1 MPKQRLSSER
11 ADLLADVAEMYF
23 LEGKNQSQIAK
34 KVGVTRSMVSRM
46 LTDARR
52 LGIVEIH
59 ICRPLESER
68 DLELAL
74 VTRFGLEGAFV
85 LTQQNRSAER
95 LLQDLGTAGAHML
108 TRFLAP
114 NKILGLAWGTAISA
128 TVDAVQVG
136 EEIPVKVVQLVGAVG
151 AHNKEFDAHA
161 LVQRLVQ
168 KLGGE
173 GYYLNA
179 PFFVENPET
188 VRALLATQ
196 SLRETLA
203 VAEKCD
209 LALLGIGST
218 EPKYSSFYKAGYV
231 TRDIINALRQAGAV
245 GDVCGWHFDLN
256 GNLLDLEF
264 HHLIVTLGI
273 DYLSAIPIRLG
284 VAGGVGKAR
293 PILGALRGKLI
304 NVLVADSHVAKEVL
318 RLDRKGSPVATHSTG
333 TSFGRLKG
341 ASQPEH
347 AT

>member
-1 MPKQRLSSER
+1 MPKQRLSTER
-11 ADLLADVAEMYF
+11 ADLLADVSEMYF
-23 LEGKNQSQIAK
+23 LQGKNQSQIAK

-74 VTRFGLEGAFV
+74 VERFGLQGAFV
-85 LTQQNRSAER
+85 LTQQNRDEER

-108 TRFLAP
+108 AKVLAP

-128 TVDAVQVG
+128 TVDAVQVA
-136 EEIPVKVVQLVGAVG
+136 EPLPLKVVQLVGAVG
-151 AHNKEFDAHA
+151 ARNKEFDAHA
-161 LVQRLVQ
+161 LVQRLAQ

-188 VRALLATQ
+188 VRALFATA

-231 TRDIINALRQAGAV
+231 TRDVIQALRQAGAV
-245 GDVCGWHFDLN
+245 GDVCGWHFDVH
-256 GNLLDLEF
+256 GNPLDLEF
-264 HHLIVTLGI
+264 HRRIVSLGI
-273 DYLSAIPIRLG
+273 ENLSVIPIRIG
-284 VAGGVGKAR
+284 VAGGAGKVR
-293 PILGALRGKLI
+293 PVLGALRGKLI
-304 NVLVADSHVAKEVL
+304 NVLVTDGIVAREVL
-318 RLDRKGSPVATHSTG
+318 RLDRKD
-333 TSFGRLKG
+333 
-341 ASQPEH
+341 
-347 AT
+347 